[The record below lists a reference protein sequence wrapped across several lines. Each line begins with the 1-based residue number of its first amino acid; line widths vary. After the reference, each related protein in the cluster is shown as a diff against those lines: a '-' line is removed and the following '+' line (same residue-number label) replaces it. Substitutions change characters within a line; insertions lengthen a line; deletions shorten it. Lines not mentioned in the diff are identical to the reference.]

1 MFPIR
6 DTIQAGNHAVVNWIF
21 IVANAI
27 VFVCELLQG
36 DDLPRFIFTYGLVPA
51 RYTIPG
57 LSDMFSTAQQIFAL
71 FSFMF
76 LHGGLFHLIGNIW
89 FLYIFGDNV
98 EDRLG
103 HLRYLFFY
111 LLCGWVSGLF
121 HLLTN
126 LHSQVPTIGASGA
139 IAGVMGAY
147 FILYPRSKI
156 ITLIPIL
163 FIPYFIE
170 LPAAVFLGLWLF
182 FQFVS
187 AAITESAQAAGIA
200 WWAHIGGFLSGMLF
214 LKLFSLFPGIGIW
227 PALRNATVKRG
238 SPRFQMPGPS
248 VLQDDFPIQ
257 GTITV
262 TPAEALR
269 GTGKLVTLRG
279 RFGSRVFRVSIPP
292 GIRDGDTIRL
302 RGLSGR
308 GADGP
313 SGDAYLK
320 VRISPLSEPS

>member
-6 DTIQAGNHAVVNWIF
+6 DTIQARNHAVVNWSIIVTNVLVF
-21 IVANAI
+21 IL
-27 VFVCELLQG
+27 ELLQG
-36 DDLPRFIFTYGLVPA
+36 DHLPHFILTYGLVPA
-51 RYTIPG
+51 RYSLPAY
-57 LSDMFSTAQQIFAL
+57 SDMFSAGQQIFAL
-71 FSFMF
+71 LSFMF

-103 HLRYLFFY
+103 HLSYLFFY
-111 LLCGWVSGLF
+111 LLCGWASGLF

-147 FILYPRSKI
+147 FLLYPHSRI

-182 FQFVS
+182 FQFISV
-187 AAITESAQAAGIA
+187 ALTETAQSTGIA

-214 LKLFSLFPGIGIW
+214 LKLFLLFPEREAPGF
-227 PALRNATVKRG
+227 LRDVTAKKG
-238 SPRFQMPGPS
+238 SPRFQPAKPGASPDES
-248 VLQDDFPIQ
+248 SY
-257 GTITV
+257 GTITIS
-262 TPAEALR
+262 PLEALR
-269 GTGKLVTLRG
+269 GAGKLVTLRG
-279 RFGSRVFRVSIPP
+279 RYGSRVFRVSIPP
-292 GIRDGDTIRL
+292 GTRDGDVIRL
-302 RGLSGR
+302 RGISGGENNGR
-308 GADGP
+308 KQ
-313 SGDAYLK
+313 DAYLRI
-320 VRISPLSEPS
+320 RISSGADR